1 MSQRTDP
8 IPPSSGHLRSPW
20 LAVDPG
26 VDPVRLARLLLK
38 AHQLALSRGRT
49 SPILRSIVAHSWQ
62 RAREEGVDPDGCAP
76 TMLDEAGTARAL
88 GVHPVAPLLPLV
100 RTMLCEAIE
109 DAQYF
114 AVLSDSDGVLL
125 WIDGHAKA
133 LETAVVPGFLPGHL
147 CSESAVGTNA
157 VGTALELDHP
167 LQIFSAEH
175 FNRRLHG
182 LTCAAAPIRDPE
194 TRATIGVLNISGSF
208 RSGHPHSLPLVS
220 AVARVVEEALAHEL
234 ARRDDRLRA
243 DYIELL
249 SRGLK
254 GHSALVTSTGRILA
268 ATPRGWLGSRL
279 AVGAGGSLSLP
290 GGSRVD
296 EESLGAAG
304 EAFLV
309 RATRA
314 TPAPPP
320 PDALDRA
327 LPGGPD
333 PGLDRRLDL
342 RAEPTPQPDP
352 GPAGDQPRWAQRRRA
367 RRAGLRRG
375 LQRGDR
381 ARRDRSL
388 APGPRLGP
396 GQQPLPP
403 RGPGRRRPRAPARAD
418 RSRRPRRAQP
428 RRNPPAEATP
438 QRPGARIADVSEPMT
453 DIAATGPTQSIDDL
467 PVFAEI
473 DDTSYGSDYD
483 SLTEEIFARPY
494 QGLMRTTPGGYTD
507 GSVFVYRNED
517 IKALVSHEDL
527 GNQPAEVYAC
537 PYNAHSEVEPPG
549 FHQLM
554 SNNLFTMHPP
564 VHSPAR
570 QLVSRQLTS
579 KSVARFAE
587 PVEAMVR
594 ELVHE
599 AAERGQVDFRHDVA
613 DRVMAGF
620 WRIALGWTQEE
631 ADRAC
636 ALATTTQLSNLL
648 NPTDGQR
655 RAINQASLELLELL
669 EQTLAR
675 QLEAGTQEL
684 LQDLVSDYAEMD
696 ENSPGYPAVLEA
708 TFGASLLDGL
718 HSLGGEIANV
728 VHGLLQAPE
737 ALVAVRADRALVP
750 SAFREGL
757 RLNPIVSFTQRHA
770 LRDLTVRNTQVPEG
784 TPVTM
789 AWLFGNRDPT
799 VFEDPSAFRLER
811 SSRAQ
816 TTFGGGLY
824 ICPGRNIVRFLGEM
838 VVGAVTESS
847 LQIEASGPAEWVPR
861 TGLHELESMPVAIHR

>member
-314 TPAPPP
+314 TP
-320 PDALDRA
+320 L
-327 LPGGPD
+327 
-333 PGLDRRLDL
+333 
-342 RAEPTPQPDP
+342 
-352 GPAGDQPRWAQRRRA
+352 
-367 RRAGLRRG
+367 
-375 LQRGDR
+375 
-381 ARRDRSL
+381 
-388 APGPRLGP
+388 
-396 GQQPLPP
+396 
-403 RGPGRRRPRAPARAD
+403 RRRPTLSIELFQGGQTRVSIGD
-418 RSRRPRRAQP
+418 WTCELSRRRSQILVLLATNPAGLSAAELGELAYGEDYSAVTVRAEIARLRRVLGSVLASNPYRLEARVEGDLERLREQIAP
-428 RRNPPAEATP
+428 GGLAGRNPAATP
-438 QRPGARIADVSEPMT
+438 PPKRRPNGRGLGS
-453 DIAATGPTQSIDDL
+453 
-467 PVFAEI
+467 PV
-473 DDTSYGSDYD
+473 
-483 SLTEEIFARPY
+483 
-494 QGLMRTTPGGYTD
+494 
-507 GSVFVYRNED
+507 
-517 IKALVSHEDL
+517 K
-527 GNQPAEVYAC
+527 
-537 PYNAHSEVEPPG
+537 
-549 FHQLM
+549 
-554 SNNLFTMHPP
+554 
-564 VHSPAR
+564 
-570 QLVSRQLTS
+570 
-579 KSVARFAE
+579 
-587 PVEAMVR
+587 
-594 ELVHE
+594 
-599 AAERGQVDFRHDVA
+599 
-613 DRVMAGF
+613 
-620 WRIALGWTQEE
+620 
-631 ADRAC
+631 
-636 ALATTTQLSNLL
+636 
-648 NPTDGQR
+648 
-655 RAINQASLELLELL
+655 
-669 EQTLAR
+669 
-675 QLEAGTQEL
+675 
-684 LQDLVSDYAEMD
+684 
-696 ENSPGYPAVLEA
+696 
-708 TFGASLLDGL
+708 
-718 HSLGGEIANV
+718 
-728 VHGLLQAPE
+728 
-737 ALVAVRADRALVP
+737 
-750 SAFREGL
+750 
-757 RLNPIVSFTQRHA
+757 
-770 LRDLTVRNTQVPEG
+770 
-784 TPVTM
+784 
-789 AWLFGNRDPT
+789 
-799 VFEDPSAFRLER
+799 
-811 SSRAQ
+811 
-816 TTFGGGLY
+816 
-824 ICPGRNIVRFLGEM
+824 
-838 VVGAVTESS
+838 
-847 LQIEASGPAEWVPR
+847 
-861 TGLHELESMPVAIHR
+861 